1 MKRTKFTNDNLID
14 ARLTSTRSL
23 FQTDEYVES
32 QENSFRTS
40 TAAETGTYRR
50 KLPVKLRLVSGSM
63 VGETSYDQVY
73 SGILDTNSNSGDGAC
88 RNIQTSGPTLTDVAR
103 KVASCGGPK
112 LDEKQYI
119 AYEVICCSFLLGLVH
134 DGLDMSLSLHDT
146 LRNAFSDYKD
156 EDKVN
161 RVIEELKVR
170 GGQEHLIMFLS
181 GPAGAGKSSAIKVAR
196 RFCFEFCRAASI
208 QWSECTFLFTAYTGT
223 AAMEVGGVTICKA
236 AFIFKKRAL
245 TEEDKRMW
253 RDVKILIIDE
263 ISFMSDGQFQELDKR
278 LKVLRDK
285 NKPFGG
291 FVIIFA
297 GDFRQLEPCGEKQ
310 SNLLF
315 SRESSCLWDL
325 SINTTIF
332 LNNEHRFKDDP
343 RYGKW
348 LKTMWKSDLP
358 VKARRVMNTQRVV
371 RKDGLQLPS
380 KFEDDIDAC
389 FACPSNRERNAIS
402 AGNFKR
408 HLLDTHPTFDS
419 QELPPEHT
427 IVVEADIFSSVS
439 DQRNVNVD
447 NVIRH
452 RIITTCGDANVK
464 YGTHKVDPALGL
476 YIGAYLM
483 CVLGNEFLRERV
495 PRGSGTLCR
504 LVSMKLKENAASH
517 KYKNYYNR
525 KVWTVSA
532 SDVEW
537 IEVEHVVKTEPMIE
551 MAKEIE
557 IMHIKLSSTDDD
569 DIKTDLEKKIHQL
582 REKLIAMSQTRRFK
596 MTPHTKSVVVKV
608 KPHHMAT
615 TQMEFKC
622 RMHQLPVNLNDATT
636 GHKLQGM
643 SKDAIIISS
652 WPTGGLFRNWEY
664 TVLSRVRTL
673 EGLYLFQEI
682 SLDKSFAPSEE
693 LSAYFKRAK
702 KQESMFLK
710 RRTRNMKRF
719 YS

>member
-1 MKRTKFTNDNLID
+1 M
-14 ARLTSTRSL
+14 
-23 FQTDEYVES
+23 
-32 QENSFRTS
+32 
-40 TAAETGTYRR
+40 
-50 KLPVKLRLVSGSM
+50 
-63 VGETSYDQVY
+63 
-73 SGILDTNSNSGDGAC
+73 
-88 RNIQTSGPTLTDVAR
+88 
-103 KVASCGGPK
+103 
-112 LDEKQYI
+112 
-119 AYEVICCSFLLGLVH
+119 
-134 DGLDMSLSLHDT
+134 
-146 LRNAFSDYKD
+146 
-156 EDKVN
+156 
-161 RVIEELKVR
+161 
-170 GGQEHLIMFLS
+170 
-181 GPAGAGKSSAIKVAR
+181 
-196 RFCFEFCRAASI
+196 
-208 QWSECTFLFTAYTGT
+208 
-223 AAMEVGGVTICKA
+223 
-236 AFIFKKRAL
+236 
-245 TEEDKRMW
+245 
-253 RDVKILIIDE
+253 
-263 ISFMSDGQFQELDKR
+263 
-278 LKVLRDK
+278 
-285 NKPFGG
+285 
-291 FVIIFA
+291 
-297 GDFRQLEPCGEKQ
+297 
-310 SNLLF
+310 
-315 SRESSCLWDL
+315 
-325 SINTTIF
+325 
-332 LNNEHRFKDDP
+332 
-343 RYGKW
+343 
-348 LKTMWKSDLP
+348 KTMWKSDLP
-358 VKARRVMNTQRVV
+358 VKARKIMNSQRVLQE
-371 RKDGLQLPS
+371 DGLQLPS

-408 HLLDTHPTFDS
+408 HLLDTHPMFDS

-439 DQRNVNVD
+439 DRRNVNVD

-452 RIITTCGDANVK
+452 RIRSTCGDANVK
-464 YGTHKVDPALGL
+464 YGTYKVDPSLCL

-483 CVLGNEFLRERV
+483 CVLGNEFLREKV

-504 LVSMKLKENAASH
+504 LVSMKLKENATSH

-551 MAKEIE
+551 IAREIE
-557 IMHIKLSSTDDD
+557 SMQIKLSTTDDD
-569 DIKTDLEKKIHQL
+569 GMKTDLEKKIHQL
-582 REKLIAMSQTRRFK
+582 QEQLITMSQTRRFK
-596 MTPHTKSVVVKV
+596 MTPHTKSVTVKV
-608 KPHHMAT
+608 KPHHMAR

-643 SKDAIIISS
+643 SKDIIIISS

-710 RRTRNMKRF
+710 RRARNMKQF